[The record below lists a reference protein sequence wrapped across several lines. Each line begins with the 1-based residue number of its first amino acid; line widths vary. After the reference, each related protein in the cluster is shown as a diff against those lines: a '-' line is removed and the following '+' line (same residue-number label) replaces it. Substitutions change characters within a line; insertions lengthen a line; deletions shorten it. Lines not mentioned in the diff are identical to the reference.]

1 MCIIFNSSLR
11 EKVAA
16 SMKTGKLERGTYLR
30 IAVIVGML
38 AVISAL
44 HYLTTLQHEHAHDI
58 YRRLYYV
65 PIVLGGLWF
74 TLRGGLGTA
83 IAASLLFLPHV
94 IFQWGHHP
102 VSQPEQYLEIIL
114 YNIIGGLTGFLAGRE
129 LEQKRAHQQAAQRLE
144 ESYRTLSAQADQII
158 EIEEQLRRA
167 DRLST
172 LGELSAGMAHEI
184 RNPLGSIR
192 GTAEILKDGVAPD
205 DPRHEFAEIL
215 VKEVDRLNR
224 VLEDFLR
231 FARQA
236 PMERGSFDLN
246 AVVREVL
253 DLTRRQ
259 SERSNVEV
267 AVALDELP
275 QLAGDGGQLRQALLN
290 LVLNALQAMPQ
301 GGRLTVTTR
310 LLPDRAEATVAD
322 SGPGIP
328 AGEEERIF
336 KTFVTSRPDGTG
348 LGLPIS
354 QRIVASHGGQITV
367 QSNPGQGAAFTIAI
381 PLPKGEY

>member
-1 MCIIFNSSLR
+1 MINAISERNTLLR
-11 EKVAA
+11 LA
-16 SMKTGKLERGTYLR
+16 
-30 IAVIVGML
+30 IIVGMVV
-38 AVISAL
+38 AISAL
-44 HYLTTLQHEHAHDI
+44 HYLTTLQMEHAHDI

-74 TLRGGLGTA
+74 SLRGGLVTA
-83 IAASLLFLPHV
+83 LAASLLFLPHV
-94 IFQWGHHP
+94 VFQWGHHP
-102 VSQPEQYLEIIL
+102 VSQPEQYLEILL
-114 YNIIGGLTGFLAGRE
+114 YNVIGGLTGLLTGRE
-129 LEQKRAHQQAAQRLE
+129 RKQKRAHQEAAQRLE
-144 ESYRTLSAQADQII
+144 ESYRTLSAQADQIL

-192 GTAEILKDGVAPD
+192 GTAEILKDGVAAD

-231 FARQA
+231 FARQT
-236 PMERGSFDLN
+236 PVEHGRFDLN

-259 SERSNVEV
+259 AERNDVGVISRF
-267 AVALDELP
+267 ADLP
-275 QLAGDGGQLRQALLN
+275 PLAGDGGQIRQSLLN
-290 LVLNALQAMPQ
+290 LVLNALQAMPA
-301 GGRLTVTTR
+301 GGQLTVATR
-310 LLPDRAEATVAD
+310 RAEGAAEVAIGD
-322 SGPGIP
+322 TGPGIP
-328 AGEEERIF
+328 PGEEERIF
-336 KTFVTSRPDGTG
+336 KTFVTTRPDGTG

-354 QRIVASHGGQITV
+354 QRIVISHGGRISVAST
-367 QSNPGQGAAFTIAI
+367 PGAGATFTISL
-381 PLPKGEY
+381 PLP

>member
-1 MCIIFNSSLR
+1 MTINLPER
-11 EKVAA
+11 
-16 SMKTGKLERGTYLR
+16 GKLLR
-30 IAVIVGML
+30 ISVIVGML
-38 AVISAL
+38 AAISAM
-44 HYLTTLQHEHAHDI
+44 HYLTAVQHQPAHDI

-74 TLRGGLGTA
+74 TLRGGIATA
-83 IAASLLFLPHV
+83 LATSLIFLPHV
-94 IFQWGHHP
+94 VFQWGHHP
-102 VSQPEQYLEIIL
+102 VSQPEQYLEILL
-114 YNIIGGLTGFLAGRE
+114 YNVIGGLTGFLAGRE
-129 LEQKRAHQQAAQRLE
+129 LVQKQAHQLAAQRLA
-144 ESYRTLSAQADQII
+144 ESYQTLSAQADQIL

-172 LGELSAGMAHEI
+172 LGELSAGLAHEI

-192 GTAEILKDGVAPD
+192 GTAEILKDGVDPD

-215 VKEVDRLNR
+215 IKEVDRLNL
-224 VLEDFLR
+224 VLENFLR

-236 PMERGSFDLN
+236 PREGEACNLN

-259 SERSNVEV
+259 AERSNVAV
-267 AVALDELP
+267 AVRLAELP
-275 QLAGDGGQLRQALLN
+275 LLAGDSGQLRQALLN
-290 LVLNALQAMPQ
+290 LVLNALQAMPE
-301 GGRLTVTTR
+301 GGQLTVTTR
-310 LLPDRAEATVAD
+310 RAVDLAEVVINDT
-322 SGPGIP
+322 GPGIP
-328 AGEEERIF
+328 AGDEARIF

-367 QSNPGQGAAFTIAI
+367 ASTPGAGATFTVA
-381 PLPKGEY
+381 LPCPQ

>member
-1 MCIIFNSSLR
+1 MPERS
-11 EKVAA
+11 AA
-16 SMKTGKLERGTYLR
+16 LR

-44 HYLTTLQHEHAHDI
+44 HYLTTLQMQHAHDI

-74 TLRGGLGTA
+74 TLRGGLATS

-94 IFQWGHHP
+94 VFQWGHHP
-102 VSQPEQYLEIIL
+102 VSQPEQYLEILL
-114 YNIIGGLTGFLAGRE
+114 YNVIGGLTGYLAGSE
-129 LEQKRAHQQAAQRLE
+129 LEQKLAHQQAARRLE
-144 ESYRTLSAQADQII
+144 ESYRTLSAQADQIL
-158 EIEEQLRRA
+158 EIEEQLRRT

-172 LGELSAGMAHEI
+172 LGELSAGLAHEI

-192 GTAEILKDGVAPD
+192 GTAEILKDGVDPD
-205 DPRHEFAEIL
+205 DPRHEFAQIL
-215 VKEVDRLNR
+215 IKEVDRLNR

-236 PMERGSFDLN
+236 PLERGLFDLN

-259 SERSNVEV
+259 AERHDI
-267 AVALDELP
+267 AVVSKLTELP
-275 QLAGDGGQLRQALLN
+275 QLTGDGGQIRQALLN
-290 LVLNALQAMPQ
+290 LVLNALQAMSA
-301 GGRLTVTTR
+301 GGQLTVTTR
-310 LLPDRAEATVAD
+310 RADGRAEVVVAD
-322 SGPGIP
+322 TGPGIP
-328 AGEEERIF
+328 AGEEALIF
-336 KTFVTSRPDGTG
+336 KTFMTTRPDGTG

-354 QRIVASHGGQITV
+354 QRIVASHGGQINVTSEPGKGAIFTV
-367 QSNPGQGAAFTIAI
+367 SL
-381 PLPKGEY
+381 PLP

>member
-1 MCIIFNSSLR
+1 MANLSEKSSSSP
-11 EKVAA
+11 VS
-16 SMKTGKLERGTYLR
+16 SMERGTVVRFL
-30 IAVIVGML
+30 VIVGML
-38 AVISAL
+38 LGISAL
-44 HYLTTLQHEHAHDI
+44 HYLTTLQHEYAHDI

-74 TLRGGLGTA
+74 TLRGGLATG

-102 VSQPEQYLEIIL
+102 VSQPEQYLEILL
-114 YNIIGGLTGFLAGRE
+114 YNVIGMLTGFLSGRE
-129 LEQKRAHQQAAQRLE
+129 REQKQAHQDAAVRLE
-144 ESYRTLSAQADQII
+144 ESYRTLQSQADQIL

-192 GTAEILKDGVAPD
+192 GTAEILKDGVDPT
-205 DPRHEFAEIL
+205 DPRHEFTEIL
-215 VKEVDRLNR
+215 VREVDRLNR

-236 PMERGSFDLN
+236 PVERGWFDLN
-246 AVVREVL
+246 VVVGEVL

-259 SERSNVEV
+259 AERSSISIDFS
-267 AVALDELP
+267 AAELP
-275 QLAGDGGQLRQALLN
+275 QISGDGAQIRQALLN
-290 LVLNALQAMPQ
+290 LVLNALQAMP
-301 GGRLTVTTR
+301 GGGTLTVTTR
-310 LLPDRAEATVAD
+310 RREEQAEVVVAD
-322 SGPGIP
+322 SGPGISP
-328 AGEEERIF
+328 GEEARIF
-336 KTFVTSRPDGTG
+336 RTFVTTRADGTG

-354 QRIVASHGGQITV
+354 QRIVTSHGGRITV
-367 QSNPGQGAAFTIAI
+367 AGRPGVGAEFTITL
-381 PLPKGEY
+381 PLGGTSPE

>member
-1 MCIIFNSSLR
+1 MENADPERNSLMRMTLII
-11 EKVAA
+11 
-16 SMKTGKLERGTYLR
+16 
-30 IAVIVGML
+30 GML
-38 AVISAL
+38 VVISAL
-44 HYLTTLQHEHAHDI
+44 HYLTTLQHEYAHDI

-74 TLRGGLGTA
+74 ALRGGLTTA

-102 VSQPEQYLEIIL
+102 VSQPEQYLEIVL
-114 YNIIGGLTGFLAGRE
+114 YNVIGGLTGFLSGRE
-129 LEQKRAHQQAAQRLE
+129 REQKRAHQEAAIRLE
-144 ESYRTLSAQADQII
+144 ESYRTLSSQADQIL

-192 GTAEILKDGVAPD
+192 GTAEILKDGVDPD

-236 PMERGSFDLN
+236 PLEQGRFDLN

-259 SERSNVEV
+259 AERCDV
-267 AVALDELP
+267 AVIVRMAELP
-275 QLAGDGGQLRQALLN
+275 ELKGDGGQIRQALLN
-290 LVLNALQAMPQ
+290 LVLNALQAMPE
-301 GGRLTVTTR
+301 GGQLTVTTR
-310 LLPDRAEATVAD
+310 QGEGHAEVAIAD
-322 SGPGIP
+322 NGPGIP
-328 AGEEERIF
+328 AGEESRIF
-336 KTFVTSRPDGTG
+336 KTFVTTRPDGTG

-354 QRIVASHGGQITV
+354 QRIVVSHKGQIVVSST
-367 QSNPGQGAAFTIAI
+367 PGGGATFTISL
-381 PLPKGEY
+381 PLS

>member
-1 MCIIFNSSLR
+1 MELGI
-11 EKVAA
+11 A
-16 SMKTGKLERGTYLR
+16 ERNTAVR
-30 IAVIVGML
+30 IAVIIGMVV
-38 AVISAL
+38 AISAL
-44 HYLTTLQHEHAHDI
+44 HYLTTLQMQHAHDI

-74 TLRGGLGTA
+74 TLRGGLATA

-94 IFQWGHHP
+94 VFQWGHHP
-102 VSQPEQYLEIIL
+102 ASQPEQYLEIIL
-114 YNIIGGLTGFLAGRE
+114 YNIIGGLTGFLSGRE
-129 LEQKRAHQQAAQRLE
+129 REQKHAHQQAAQRLE
-144 ESYRTLSAQADQII
+144 ESYRTLSTQADQII

-172 LGELSAGMAHEI
+172 LGELSAGLAHEI

-205 DPRHEFAEIL
+205 DPRFEFAEIL

-236 PMERGSFDLN
+236 PMERGRFDFN
-246 AVVREVL
+246 AIVGEVL

-259 SERSNVEV
+259 AERSHVKV
-267 AVALDELP
+267 IVRQVELP
-275 QLAGDGGQLRQALLN
+275 QLDGDGGQIRQALLN
-290 LVLNALQAMPQ
+290 LVLNALQAMPT
-301 GGRLTVTTR
+301 GGQLTVSTSRTG
-310 LLPDRAEATVAD
+310 DQAEVVIAD
-322 SGPGIP
+322 TGPGIP
-328 AGEEERIF
+328 AGEEVRIF
-336 KTFVTSRPDGTG
+336 KTFVTTRPDGTG

-354 QRIVASHGGQITV
+354 QRIIASHGGQITV
-367 QSNPGQGAAFTIAI
+367 ASLPGAGATFTVAL
-381 PLPKGEY
+381 PLP

>member
-1 MCIIFNSSLR
+1 MKNS
-11 EKVAA
+11 
-16 SMKTGKLERGTYLR
+16 KLERGTCLR
-30 IAVIVGML
+30 IALIVGML
-38 AVISAL
+38 ATISAL
-44 HYLTTLQHEHAHDI
+44 HYLTTLQHQYAHDI
-58 YRRLYYV
+58 YRRLYYL

-74 TLRGGLGTA
+74 TLRGGLATA
-83 IAASLLFLPHV
+83 IVTSLLFLPHV

-102 VSQPEQYLEIIL
+102 VSQPEQYLEILL
-114 YNIIGGLTGFLAGRE
+114 YNVIGGLTGFLAGRE
-129 LEQKRAHQQAAQRLE
+129 LEQKRAHQRAAQRLE
-144 ESYRTLSAQADQII
+144 ESYRTLSAQADQIL

-192 GTAEILKDGVAPD
+192 GTAEILKDGVQPD

-215 VKEVDRLNR
+215 VREVDRLNR

-236 PMERGSFDLN
+236 PLERGHFDLN

-259 SERSNVEV
+259 AERSDV
-267 AVALDELP
+267 AVIVSLRELP
-275 QLAGDGGQLRQALLN
+275 QVAGDGGQLRQALLN

-301 GGRLTVTTR
+301 GGQLTVTTR
-310 LLPDRAEATVAD
+310 RSHEQAEVTVAD

-328 AGEEERIF
+328 PGDEERIF
-336 KTFVTSRPDGTG
+336 KTFVTTRPDGTG

-354 QRIVASHGGQITV
+354 QRIVVSHGGQLTLRN
-367 QSNPGQGAAFTIAI
+367 SPGQGAAFTIAL
-381 PLPKGEY
+381 PLPGREC

>member
-1 MCIIFNSSLR
+1 MHN
-11 EKVAA
+11 
-16 SMKTGKLERGTYLR
+16 GTPDRSFSLR
-30 IAVIVGML
+30 IAVIVGLL
-38 AVISAL
+38 AGITAL
-44 HYLTTLQHEHAHDI
+44 HYLTTLQHQHAHDI

-74 TLRGGLGTA
+74 TLRGGLGAA

-94 IFQWGHHP
+94 VLQWGHHP
-102 VSQPEQYLEIIL
+102 VSQPEQYLEILL
-114 YNIIGGLTGFLAGRE
+114 YNIIGGLTGFLSGRE
-129 LEQKRAHQQAAQRLE
+129 LEQKRAHQHAALRLE
-144 ESYRTLSAQADQII
+144 ESYRTLSAQADQIL

-172 LGELSAGMAHEI
+172 LGELSAGLAHEI

-192 GTAEILKDGVAPD
+192 GTAEILKDGVAAD

-215 VKEVDRLNR
+215 IKEVDRLNR

-236 PMERGSFDLN
+236 PVERGIFDLN

-259 SERSNVEV
+259 AERNDV
-267 AVALDELP
+267 AVVADFAELP
-275 QLAGDGGQLRQALLN
+275 GLPGDGGQIRQALLN
-290 LVLNALQAMPQ
+290 LVLNALQAMPA
-301 GGRLTVTTR
+301 GGQLTVTTR
-310 LLPDRAEATVAD
+310 GGTETVEVAVAD
-322 SGPGIP
+322 TGPGIP
-328 AGEEERIF
+328 DGEEERIF
-336 KTFVTSRPDGTG
+336 KTFVTTRADGTG

-354 QRIVASHGGQITV
+354 QRIVASHGGQIRVAGTA
-367 QSNPGQGAAFTIAI
+367 GGGATFIVAL
-381 PLPKGEY
+381 PLQKETSP

>member
-1 MCIIFNSSLR
+1 MLSGMGSKMPERNALLR
-11 EKVAA
+11 
-16 SMKTGKLERGTYLR
+16 M
-30 IAVIVGML
+30 AVIAGML
-38 AVISAL
+38 LAISAL
-44 HYLTTLQHEHAHDI
+44 HYLTTLQMQHAHDI

-74 TLRGGLGTA
+74 TLRGGLIAA

-94 IFQWGHHP
+94 VFQWGHHP
-102 VSQPEQYLEIIL
+102 VAQPEQYLEIML
-114 YNIIGGLTGFLAGRE
+114 YNIIGGLTGFLSGRE
-129 LEQKRAHQQAAQRLE
+129 REQKYAHQLAAQRLE
-144 ESYRTLSAQADQII
+144 ESYRTLSTQADQIL

-172 LGELSAGMAHEI
+172 LGELSAELAHEI

-192 GTAEILKDGVAPD
+192 GTAEILKDDVRPD

-215 VKEVDRLNR
+215 IKEVDRLNR

-236 PMERGSFDLN
+236 PLERGRFDLN

-253 DLTRRQ
+253 DLSRRQ
-259 SERSNVEV
+259 AERSRVEV
-267 AVALDELP
+267 LVNLAELP
-275 QLAGDGGQLRQALLN
+275 QLTGDGGQIRQALLN
-290 LVLNALQAMPQ
+290 LVLNALQVMPA

-310 LLPDRAEATVAD
+310 LTDALAEVAVAD
-322 SGPGIP
+322 TGPGIP
-328 AGEEERIF
+328 DGEQERIF
-336 KTFVTSRPDGTG
+336 KTFVTTRPDGTG

-354 QRIVASHGGQITV
+354 QRIVASHGGRIAVASVPGAGATFTV
-367 QSNPGQGAAFTIAI
+367 TL
-381 PLPKGEY
+381 PLPTEERT

>member
-1 MCIIFNSSLR
+1 MTI
-11 EKVAA
+11 ATA
-16 SMKTGKLERGTYLR
+16 ERGRVLR
-30 IAVIVGML
+30 ISVIVGML
-38 AVISAL
+38 VVISAM
-44 HYLTTLQHEHAHDI
+44 HYLTTLQHQPAHDI

-74 TLRGGLGTA
+74 TLRGGIATA
-83 IAASLLFLPHV
+83 VATSLLFLPHV
-94 IFQWGHHP
+94 VFQWGHHP
-102 VSQPEQYLEIIL
+102 VAQPEQYLEILL

-129 LEQKRAHQQAAQRLE
+129 LEQKQAHQLAAQQLA
-144 ESYRTLSAQADQII
+144 ESFRTLSTQADQIL

-172 LGELSAGMAHEI
+172 LGELSAGLAHEI

-215 VKEVDRLNR
+215 VKEVDRLNL
-224 VLEDFLR
+224 VLENFLR
-231 FARQA
+231 FARQT
-236 PMERGSFDLN
+236 PREGGTLNLN

-259 SERSNVEV
+259 AERSNVTV
-267 AVALDELP
+267 VVRLAELP
-275 QLAGDGGQLRQALLN
+275 PLPGDSGQLRQALLN
-290 LVLNALQAMPQ
+290 LVLNALQAMPA
-301 GGRLTVTTR
+301 GGQLDVATR
-310 LLPDRAEATVAD
+310 RADGWAEVMIAD
-322 SGPGIP
+322 TGPGIA
-328 AGEEERIF
+328 AGEEARIF
-336 KTFVTSRPDGTG
+336 KTFVTTRPDGTG

-367 QSNPGQGAAFTIAI
+367 ASSPGSGATFTVAI
-381 PLPKGEY
+381 PCPQ

>member
-1 MCIIFNSSLR
+1 MQT
-11 EKVAA
+11 EKF
-16 SMKTGKLERGTYLR
+16 ERSAYLR

-44 HYLTTLQHEHAHDI
+44 HYLTTLQMQHAHDI

-74 TLRGGLGTA
+74 TLRGGLGTS
-83 IAASLLFLPHV
+83 IAASLLFIPHV
-94 IFQWGHHP
+94 VFQWGHHP
-102 VSQPEQYLEIIL
+102 VSQPEQYLEILL
-114 YNIIGGLTGFLAGRE
+114 YNVIGGLTGFLAGRE
-129 LEQKRAHQQAAQRLE
+129 LEQKRAHQQAAVRLE
-144 ESYRTLSAQADQII
+144 ESYRTLSSQADQIL

-172 LGELSAGMAHEI
+172 LGELSAGLAHEI

-192 GTAEILKDGVAPD
+192 GTAEILKDGVDPD

-215 VKEVDRLNR
+215 IKEVDRLNH

-236 PMERGSFDLN
+236 PMERGRFDLN
-246 AVVREVL
+246 AIVREVL

-259 SERSNVEV
+259 SGRSDI
-267 AVALDELP
+267 AVIADLAELP
-275 QLAGDGGQLRQALLN
+275 MLDGDGGQIRQALLN
-290 LVLNALQAMPQ
+290 MVLNALQAMPE
-301 GGRLTVTTR
+301 GGQLTVVTR
-310 LLPDRAEATVAD
+310 LANAAAEVAISD
-322 SGPGIP
+322 TGVGIP
-328 AGEEERIF
+328 AGDEERIF

-354 QRIVASHGGQITV
+354 QRIVASHGGRIAVSSRPGEGATFTV
-367 QSNPGQGAAFTIAI
+367 SL
-381 PLPKGEY
+381 PLPTAAES

>member
-1 MCIIFNSSLR
+1 MKSRGFERVAVVRMAII
-11 EKVAA
+11 
-16 SMKTGKLERGTYLR
+16 
-30 IAVIVGML
+30 IGML
-38 AVISAL
+38 VVISAL

-83 IAASLLFLPHV
+83 IVASLLFLPHV
-94 IFQWGHHP
+94 VFQWGHHP
-102 VSQPEQYLEIIL
+102 VSQPEQYLEILL
-114 YNIIGGLTGFLAGRE
+114 YNVIGGLTGFLSGRE
-129 LEQKRAHQQAAQRLE
+129 REQKRAHQEAATRLE
-144 ESYRTLSAQADQII
+144 ESYRALSTQADQIL

-192 GTAEILKDGVAPD
+192 GTAEILKDGVRPD

-236 PMERGSFDLN
+236 PMERGRFDLN

-259 SERSNVEV
+259 AERCAV
-267 AVALDELP
+267 AVVVRLTELP
-275 QLAGDGGQLRQALLN
+275 LLAGDSGQIRQALLN
-290 LVLNALQAMPQ
+290 LVLNALQAMAE
-301 GGRLTVTTR
+301 GGCLTVTTR
-310 LLPDRAEATVAD
+310 LDNGQVEVAITD
-322 SGPGIP
+322 TGPGIP
-328 AGEEERIF
+328 AGEEEHIF
-336 KTFVTSRPDGTG
+336 RTFVTTRPDGTG

-354 QRIVASHGGQITV
+354 QRIVASHGGQILV
-367 QSNPGQGAAFTIAI
+367 ASQPGAGATFTITL
-381 PLPKGEY
+381 PLP

>member
-1 MCIIFNSSLR
+1 MAQGI
-11 EKVAA
+11 K
-16 SMKTGKLERGTYLR
+16 ERNTALR
-30 IAVIVGML
+30 IAVIVGMV
-38 AVISAL
+38 AAISAL
-44 HYLTTLQHEHAHDI
+44 HYLTTLQMQHAHDI

-74 TLRGGLGTA
+74 ALRGGLATA

-94 IFQWGHHP
+94 VFQWGHHP
-102 VSQPEQYLEIIL
+102 TSQPEQYLEILL
-114 YNIIGGLTGFLAGRE
+114 YNIIGGLTGFLSGRE
-129 LEQKRAHQQAAQRLE
+129 REQKHAHQQAALRLE
-144 ESYRTLSAQADQII
+144 ESYRILSTQADQIF

-172 LGELSAGMAHEI
+172 LGELSAGLAHEI

-236 PMERGSFDLN
+236 PMERGRFDLN
-246 AVVREVL
+246 AIVREVL

-259 SERSNVEV
+259 AERSQVTVIVRQE
-267 AVALDELP
+267 ELP
-275 QLAGDGGQLRQALLN
+275 SLDGDGGQIRQALLN
-290 LVLNALQAMPQ
+290 LVLNALQAMPA
-301 GGRLTVTTR
+301 GGQLTVSTR
-310 LLPDRAEATVAD
+310 RSGTLAEVAIAD
-322 SGPGIP
+322 TGPGIP
-328 AGEEERIF
+328 VGEETRIF
-336 KTFVTSRPDGTG
+336 KTFVTTRPDGTG

-354 QRIVASHGGQITV
+354 QRIITSHGGQITV
-367 QSNPGQGAAFTIAI
+367 ASTPGEGATFTVAL
-381 PLPKGEY
+381 PLP